1 MKKLIN
7 AFLALAAG
15 LAIAGCA
22 KEYDDSALQSKV
34 NDLDKKVTELEKK
47 VNALTEQ
54 VTGLATTID
63 EWKKGGFVESVTDIK
78 EGDAVIGYTVTF
90 VGGKTVVLYNGKD
103 GKNGEPGAAGEDG
116 ATPTIILYEGN
127 LVWAIGTEPILVD
140 GKPVPA
146 NVVPTFTINDEGHL
160 IMTLQGQETDLGK
173 VKGEDGA
180 AGAGG
185 DSILKSIEKS
195 ADGKNLVFTLNGDP
209 EVVYE
214 IPFATAFKL
223 VIEKTEQ
230 EVKAGE
236 TVKIPF
242 TIENGE
248 GAVVDCFPGG
258 YYSAKIEDNNVV
270 VTVPDPFFPGHVLV
284 WAQNDK
290 GLYSMVKLSFIT
302 TADVVVV
309 TPADE
314 IEAIPAAA
322 GDFVIN
328 LTSNVDLD
336 AKIPEDATW
345 ISKAEVTKAD
355 YKLTLTL
362 EENTT
367 GEPREAEISIVRKDN
382 GQEVKTVK
390 IVQLAST
397 GPVAKK
403 DVLNNAFT
411 GIDNSG
417 SSYQEWSDKAGTSG
431 AIYIG
436 KSARGAAA
444 DNLSIQLRAN
454 GDEGIV
460 TTTTGGLVKKINV
473 KWNSSAAAKRY
484 LDVYGSNTAYTAVSD
499 LYSLETRGTLL
510 GSIVRTTTEDTEGTI
525 EVEGDYAYIGFRS
538 RASAMYIDEITVT
551 WDEGTPSTPE
561 TPSYNWDF
569 SAAEWQAKFAEYG
582 EAGTDIT
589 GWNIMHDGLQIVSI
603 VDKSKY
609 QTDCFQ
615 MGGKATLANNAVVE
629 RYFSF
634 VAPTDGYVMVVS
646 SNTSDAEA
654 ATRMVNVANN
664 SDTPVD
670 KMGGFPTSD
679 IGYNVFEVKAGRVAV
694 YPTGDGLR
702 FYKILFS
709 ETDPTPKAPALVKVW
724 GLYGEAGVC
733 GWPGKVAGVEDLDG
747 NIRNATFDDDFVYI
761 PKTKA
766 VKDESGDNF
775 TEYKIFK
782 FSTTDGS
789 YKGLVTPATDPAYM
803 AGTWASTFP
812 VSCARVMKN
821 TDPSINGG
829 KDVLV
834 CTNLCDGQNV
844 RLYAWENG
852 IDQQPKLITNFT
864 SSRRFGDRISVE
876 GTYTNG
882 RVWYRSFAAGITAYI
897 NLVPGYTSGFNG
909 SHAWNWVEG
918 IGATAT
924 DDGDNMIT
932 EYTSFSN
939 GAYGI
944 VSSNSG
950 SGIYLLTGTATTKTY
965 ADYKRCFGWHAFEFN
980 GKNYLA
986 YLDMSTG
993 TDKPIV
999 TILEGASDSVANLQ
1013 ATLDAKTV
1021 AFRAAFATADTED
1034 FTTGTAY
1041 ATNNV
1046 GDCQVRIIDGTPYIL
1061 GATRGSM
1068 ALFKLVLE

>member
-1 MKKLIN
+1 MKKLFN

-22 KEYDDSALQSKV
+22 KEYDDSALQDKV
-34 NDLDKKVTELEKK
+34 NNLDKKVTELEKK

-63 EWKKGGFVESVTDIK
+63 EWEKKGFIESCVK
-78 EGDAVIGYTVTF
+78 NENGYTVTF
-90 VGGKTVVLYNGKD
+90 VGGKTIVLYNGND
-103 GKNGEPGAAGEDG
+103 GAAGATGATGATGADGKTPEIIEKDG
-116 ATPTIILYEGN
+116 A
-127 LVWAIGTEPILVD
+127 LVWAIDGEPILVD

-146 NVVPTFTINDEGHL
+146 NVVPSFAINDEGHL
-160 IMTLQGQETDLGK
+160 IMTLQGKEIDLGK
-173 VKGEDGA
+173 VKGEDGG
-180 AGAGG
+180 AGAGCILE
-185 DSILKSIEKS
+185 SITPTE
-195 ADGKNLVFTLNGDP
+195 DGNNLVFKLTNGT
-209 EVVYE
+209 EYS
-214 IPFATAFKL
+214 IPFAKAFKL
-223 VIEKTEQ
+223 VIENTQIEAAAGKTVE
-230 EVKAGE
+230 
-236 TVKIPF
+236 IPF
-242 TIENGE
+242 KVENGTAE
-248 GAVVDCFPGG
+248 MVDFFVNNSA
-258 YYSAKIEDNNVV
+258 YEAKIADSKLV
-270 VTVPDPFFPGHVLV
+270 VTVPDPFQAAQILV

-290 GLYSMVKLSFIT
+290 GLFSMVKISFIT
-302 TADVVVV
+302 AADVVVV
-309 TPADE
+309 TPAEE

-336 AKIPEDATW
+336 AKLPEVDW
-345 ISKAEVTKAD
+345 ITKAEVTKAD

-362 EENTT
+362 TENET
-367 GEPREAEISIVRKDN
+367 GAPREAEISIVRKDN

-411 GIDNSG
+411 GVGTTTTYTKWADKEGASG
-417 SSYQEWSDKAGTSG
+417 AVYAGTSAG
-431 AIYIG
+431 DSG
-436 KSARGAAA
+436 T
-444 DNLSIQLRAN
+444 IQLRSDVRTDQDSYA
-454 GDEGIV
+454 GFV
-460 TTTTGGLVKKINV
+460 STTSAGLVKKV
-473 KWNSSAAAKRY
+473 KATWNTTKTTDTRY
-484 LDVYGSNTAYTAVSD
+484 LLVFGSNTAYTASKD
-499 LYSLETRGTLL
+499 LYSLNTRGTLL
-510 GSIVRTTTEDTEGTI
+510 GVLTFDKNTKEPDELVIDGE
-525 EVEGDYAYIGFRS
+525 YAYVGVIS
-538 RASAMYIDEITVT
+538 RASAQYLDQVEIT
-551 WDEGTPSTPE
+551 WEEGTPAPATE
-561 TPSYNWDF
+561 PSYNWDF
-569 SAAEWQAKFAEYG
+569 SDASWQALFAEVTTP
-582 EAGTDIT
+582 GTDFA
-589 GWNIMHDGLQIVSI
+589 GWNILNDGLQIVSVI
-603 VDKSKY
+603 EKSKY

-615 MGGKATLANNAVVE
+615 MSNASKIQSKNSFDNMVD
-629 RYFSF
+629 RYFTF
-634 VAPTDGYVMVVS
+634 TAPKDGYVMVTVSNTGESADENRKVVLVNGETSEEKVGGVS
-646 SNTSDAEA
+646 STEP
-654 ATRMVNVANN
+654 ANL
-664 SDTPVD
+664 
-670 KMGGFPTSD
+670 
-679 IGYNVFEVKAGRVAV
+679 V
-694 YPTGDGLR
+694 YPVTAGTVTIYLTGGGLR

-766 VKDESGDNF
+766 VKDASGDNF

-882 RVWYRSFAAGITAYI
+882 RVWYRSFAAGITAFI
-897 NLVPGYTSGFNG
+897 NLVPDYTSGFNG

-918 IGATAT
+918 LGATAT

-950 SGIYLLTGTATTKTY
+950 LGIYLLTGTTTTKTY
-965 ADYKRCFGWHAFEFN
+965 AEYKRCFGWHAFEFN

-1021 AFRAAFATADTED
+1021 AFRAAFATADVED